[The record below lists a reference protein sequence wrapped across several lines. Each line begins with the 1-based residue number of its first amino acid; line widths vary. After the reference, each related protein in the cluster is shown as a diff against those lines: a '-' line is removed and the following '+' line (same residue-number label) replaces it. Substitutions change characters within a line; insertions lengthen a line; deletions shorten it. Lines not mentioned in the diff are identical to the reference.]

1 MHNYPDN
8 YFVQIIQASMS
19 PLWKNIEMSEL
30 CESQSELGINVRL
43 DGSPYH
49 R

>member
-1 MHNYPDN
+1 MIYSLIHP
-8 YFVQIIQASMS
+8 
-19 PLWKNIEMSEL
+19 EMSEL